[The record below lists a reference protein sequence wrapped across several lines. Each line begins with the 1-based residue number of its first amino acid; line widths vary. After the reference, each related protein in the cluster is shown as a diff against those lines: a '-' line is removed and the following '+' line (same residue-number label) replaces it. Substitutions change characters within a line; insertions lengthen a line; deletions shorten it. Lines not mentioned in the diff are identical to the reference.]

1 MVDYYKNRKYFV
13 YRHVAPNG
21 KMYIGITSK
30 SRPEDRWGYGGSGYS
45 ENAHFWAAIKKY
57 GWNNFKHI
65 VVVHGVDVDTACRLE
80 EYLIGKYDSMNNGYN
95 QTSGGVHPTE
105 VTDDIRVKI
114 SVAVKNHRASLP
126 AGVWSSK
133 FIGHEISAS
142 TRKKLSA
149 KAQGRKYPQEVI
161 DRRVA
166 TFKANMTDERRKVW
180 SDSSK
185 GRRVSAATRL
195 KLSEINKGKSLSA
208 ETRANLSQK
217 AIQRYKE
224 INYIWV
230 HHNSIEHI
238 IDCLDL
244 YDYLDQG
251 YELGR
256 SNIEL
261 VYITKNN
268 INKKVPH
275 CELEHYISEG
285 WKQGFNESRISNICK
300 SKYKFIYTYGDLEFN
315 TGEEVASYLRNNGY
329 PKIVQGTVNNI
340 CQGKTILAYPELS
353 GKIVRRKIDENR

>member
-1 MVDYYKNRKYFV
+1 MSDYYINRKYFV

-21 KMYIGITSK
+21 KMYVGITSK
-30 SRPEDRWGYGGSGYS
+30 QNPRDRWGFNGSGYAS
-45 ENAHFWAAIKKY
+45 NKHFWNAIQKY
-57 GWNNFKHI
+57 GWDNFEHI
-65 VVVHGVDVDTACRLE
+65 IVAHDLNVETACHLE
-80 EYLIGKYDSMNNGYN
+80 EYLINKYDTMNNGYN
-95 QTSGGVHPTE
+95 QTSGGVRPTE
-105 VTDDIRVKI
+105 ITDEIRDKI
-114 SVAVKNHRASLP
+114 SVKVRAHRDSLP
-126 AGVWSSK
+126 EGAWSSK
-133 FIGHEISAS
+133 FIGHKTSTS

-149 KAQGRKYPQEVI
+149 RAQGRKYPQEVI

-166 TFKANMTDERRKVW
+166 TFKANMTDERRKMYGNF
-180 SDSSK
+180 SR
-185 GRRVSAATRL
+185 GRKVSAETRA
-195 KLSEINKGKSLSA
+195 KLSKINKGKSVSI

-217 AIQRYKE
+217 AIQRHKE

-238 IDCLDL
+238 IDSLDL

-268 INKKVPH
+268 INKKVSH

-285 WKQGFNESRISNICK
+285 WKQGFSESRISNICK
-300 SKYKFIYTYGDLEFN
+300 SKYKFIYTYSDLEFN

-353 GKIVRRKIDENR
+353 GKIVRRKLDENS

>member
-1 MVDYYKNRKYFV
+1 MNDYYKYRKYFV

-21 KMYIGITSK
+21 KMYVGITSK
-30 SRPEDRWGYGGSGYS
+30 SDPKERWGNAGSGYS
-45 ENAHFWAAIKKY
+45 SNPHFWSAIKKY

-65 VVVHGVDVDTACRLE
+65 IVVHGVDVDTACRLE

-105 VTDDIRVKI
+105 VTDDIRAKI

-126 AGVWSSK
+126 AGVWASK
-133 FIGHEISAS
+133 FIGHKISVS
-142 TRKKLSA
+142 TRKKISA

-166 TFKANMTDERRKVW
+166 TFKANMTDERRKMYG
-180 SDSSK
+180 SFSR
-185 GRRVSAATRL
+185 GRRVSAETRAR
-195 KLSEINKGKSLSA
+195 LSKINKGKSVSV

-217 AIQRYKE
+217 AIQRHKE

-238 IDCLDL
+238 IDSLDL

-261 VYITKNN
+261 VYITKND
-268 INKKVPH
+268 INKKVPYY
-275 CELEHYISEG
+275 ELEHYISEG
-285 WKQGFNESRISNICK
+285 WKQGFSESRISNICK
-300 SKYKFIYTYGDLEFN
+300 SKHKFIYTYNDLEFN

-353 GKIVRRKIDENR
+353 GKIVRRKTDENN